1 MQAQY
6 IKLEQLRR
14 NRDRLR
20 QELDTLNALPEME
33 REACREDRLEL
44 ASRFIEAFERH
55 QEYQLLVH
63 RCEQL
68 EELCWR

>member
-44 ASRFIEAFERH
+44 ASRFIEAFE
-55 QEYQLLVH
+55 LLVH

-68 EELCWR
+68 EELCRR

>member
-44 ASRFIEAFERH
+44 ASRLNKTFGRP
-55 QEYQLLVH
+55 QEYQMPVH

-68 EELCWR
+68 KELCWR